1 MFGFEPKPSL
11 IGWLAVVSIKLML
24 ITLHLHNQ
32 DTFLALYVLNIML
45 VIIAVGIFDIFL
57 DTL

>member
-24 ITLHLHNQ
+24 ATPHLHNQ
-32 DTFLALYVLNIML
+32 DTFLALYILNIML
-45 VIIAVGIFDIFL
+45 VIVAVGIFDIF
-57 DTL
+57 